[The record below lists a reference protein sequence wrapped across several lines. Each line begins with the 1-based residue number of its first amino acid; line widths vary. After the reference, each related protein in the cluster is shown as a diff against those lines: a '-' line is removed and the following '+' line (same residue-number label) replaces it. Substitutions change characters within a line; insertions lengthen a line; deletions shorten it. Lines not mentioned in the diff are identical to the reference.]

1 MNIKRNKTKS
11 NRDLT
16 FSLLLWIYEKEKKTR
31 QARKRERKH
40 DEKYQQASS
49 TSITFTIASRPSHMH
64 ECMCP
69 QCWSNHR
76 ESKPSSTLYF
86 LIDDSRTLPKLAMHV
101 IGVTMVIRRI
111 YTIWIGVLCSSQYMN
126 QISHIITMVSCTV
139 HVFTIIKQYS
149 LYVFYDTK
157 NEIEKRK
164 EKKMNR
170 CSK

>member
-1 MNIKRNKTKS
+1 MKKK
-11 NRDLT
+11 
-16 FSLLLWIYEKEKKTR
+16 KKTR

-86 LIDDSRTLPKLAMHV
+86 FNRWFTHLTKTSHACDWCYNGNSPYIHYLDRSALFIPIYESNQSHHNNGFMH
-101 IGVTMVIRRI
+101 RA
-111 YTIWIGVLCSSQYMN
+111 C
-126 QISHIITMVSCTV
+126 
-139 HVFTIIKQYS
+139 
-149 LYVFYDTK
+149 FYDHQTILIICVLWHK
-157 NEIEKRK
+157 ERDREEKRK

>member
-1 MNIKRNKTKS
+1 MN
-11 NRDLT
+11 
-16 FSLLLWIYEKEKKTR
+16 LWKKKEKKTR

-49 TSITFTIASRPSHMH
+49 TSITFTIALWPSHMLNVCVH
-64 ECMCP
+64 SADQIIGNP
-69 QCWSNHR
+69 NN
-76 ESKPSSTLYF
+76 PVLYIF

-157 NEIEKRK
+157 NEIEKRR